1 MNLLSASYLLS
12 MTHDCPVLAHGAIA
26 VEGNLI
32 KDIGTKEELQERYP
46 TAKSLHFENHVL
58 MPGLVNAH
66 CQLDLIGFYE
76 SILGNKDLFEPQQ
89 YVETLIASMHYRNKL
104 DVQEAMDLAKTAL
117 SRLANTGTTTLGA
130 MTCKEASLK
139 LLADSKLRVMAYP
152 EIVLGQGEKAQE
164 NFEIAMALAERYSEM
179 HLSRMKTGVGP
190 YAPYL
195 LSRNTLRMLS
205 LFCRNMK
212 LPLQIHAAEAFAEME
227 FFFDSEGPMLKL
239 FQHMGWQQPSPQHK
253 TPIQYL
259 ADIGFLDA
267 PVCIVGCLHLSEKDL
282 PLMARHLTQVVYSPI
297 TNAVMGHGTLP
308 LAKLR
313 DAGIPIGL
321 GSQLWNGKSGLC
333 LWTEMR
339 EALRQGSDPLPSA
352 AELLRMA
359 TIGGARVLGLEQECG
374 TLEMGKQADII
385 AVKLHENCSEKNL
398 SERIVQDTEDS
409 DISYVSVAGDVLKHI
424 GDTC

>member
-1 MNLLSASYLLS
+1 
-12 MTHDCPVLAHGAIA
+12 
-26 VEGNLI
+26 
-32 KDIGTKEELQERYP
+32 
-46 TAKSLHFENHVL
+46 
-58 MPGLVNAH
+58 
-66 CQLDLIGFYE
+66 
-76 SILGNKDLFEPQQ
+76 
-89 YVETLIASMHYRNKL
+89 
-104 DVQEAMDLAKTAL
+104 
-117 SRLANTGTTTLGA
+117 
-130 MTCKEASLK
+130 
-139 LLADSKLRVMAYP
+139 
-152 EIVLGQGEKAQE
+152 
-164 NFEIAMALAERYSEM
+164 
-179 HLSRMKTGVGP
+179 
-190 YAPYL
+190 
-195 LSRNTLRMLS
+195 
-205 LFCRNMK
+205 
-212 LPLQIHAAEAFAEME
+212 
-227 FFFDSEGPMLKL
+227 
-239 FQHMGWQQPSPQHK
+239 
-253 TPIQYL
+253 
-259 ADIGFLDA
+259 
-267 PVCIVGCLHLSEKDL
+267 
-282 PLMARHLTQVVYSPI
+282 MARHLTQVVYSPI

-424 GDTC
+424 GETC